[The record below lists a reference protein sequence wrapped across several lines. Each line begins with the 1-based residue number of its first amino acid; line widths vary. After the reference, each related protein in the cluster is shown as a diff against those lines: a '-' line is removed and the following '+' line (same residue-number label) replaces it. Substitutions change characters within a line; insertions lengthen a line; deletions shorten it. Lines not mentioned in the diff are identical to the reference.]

1 MPAMR
6 LILIGPPGS
15 GKGTQAKL
23 LSKRLGLTHIATGDM
38 LRTAMARGTPAG
50 KKAAPYV
57 NSARLVPDEL
67 VNEVVAE
74 RFRLDPQP
82 QFVFDGYPRTAV
94 QAAAL
99 DAALKE
105 LGQNI
110 DAVIF
115 LNVEDEE
122 IVHRISGRRI
132 CPKCQTPYHLVANP
146 PTKEPGKCDQ
156 CGTELVLRDDDRED
170 KIRKRLKDYRS
181 MTLELKPYYLKQG
194 LEKEIQAQGD
204 IEAIYGAILEAIR

>member
-1 MPAMR
+1 MR

-23 LSKRLGLTHIATGDM
+23 LCERLGLQHIATGDIF
-38 LRTAMARGTPAG
+38 RTAIAQGTPAG
-50 KKAAPYV
+50 KKAKSYV
-57 NSARLVPDEL
+57 EGGQLVPDAL

-74 RFRLDPQP
+74 RFRADPPP
-82 QFVFDGYPRTAV
+82 QFVLDGYPRTAE

-99 DAALKE
+99 DSLLKE
-105 LGQNI
+105 LSLKI
-110 DAVIF
+110 DAVVF

-122 IVHRISGRRI
+122 IVRRGSGRRI
-132 CPKCQTPYHLVANP
+132 CPKDQTPYHVVSNP
-146 PTKEPGKCDQ
+146 PKVPGKCDL
-156 CGTELVLRDDDRED
+156 CGENLVMRADDRED

>member
-23 LSKRLGLTHIATGDM
+23 LCERLGLQHIATGDIF
-38 LRTAMARGTPAG
+38 RTAIAQGTPAG
-50 KKAAPYV
+50 KKAKSYV
-57 NSARLVPDEL
+57 EGGQLVPDAL

-74 RFRLDPQP
+74 RFRADPPP
-82 QFVFDGYPRTAV
+82 QFVLDGYPRTAE

-99 DAALKE
+99 DSLLKE
-105 LGQNI
+105 LSLKI
-110 DAVIF
+110 DAVVF

-122 IVHRISGRRI
+122 IVRRGSGRRI
-132 CPKCQTPYHLVANP
+132 CPKDQTPYHVVSNP
-146 PTKEPGKCDQ
+146 PKVPGKCDL
-156 CGTELVLRDDDRED
+156 CGENLVMRADDRED